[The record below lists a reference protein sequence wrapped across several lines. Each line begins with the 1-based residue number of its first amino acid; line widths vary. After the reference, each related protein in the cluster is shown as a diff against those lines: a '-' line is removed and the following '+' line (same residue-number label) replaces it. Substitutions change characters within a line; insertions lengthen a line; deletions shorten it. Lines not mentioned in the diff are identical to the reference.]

1 MNANLLDLTPMQKVW
16 GAFYAALHEEVQK
29 LTALEATLAS
39 DSSAAGNQL
48 TEANRRIDS
57 TPTAGHKQEGGG
69 EK

>member
-57 TPTAGHKQEGGG
+57 TRVSQGKQAEG
-69 EK
+69 EP

>member
-1 MNANLLDLTPMQKVW
+1 MTASPLDLTPVQEAW
-16 GAFYAALHEEVQK
+16 GRFYAALHEEVQK

-57 TPTAGHKQEGGG
+57 TRVSQGKQAEG
-69 EK
+69 EP